1 MRNHIEEPTVEQI
14 HPIRILTRDGGC
26 QCTDTVF
33 TVPCGKPVEKI
44 FQRVEYRHAIGV
56 NITTNIPVPQRNTF
70 HLCIQSNA
78 VQRTFVE
85 RIEAETE
92 RKPFTIFYLTN
103 WVLWR
108 NFISA
113 FMNSSV
119 CKASCCSLLRL
130 IFLPKPLHSVYIL
143 PIICRISSSCLYI

>member
-14 HPIRILTRDGGC
+14 HPIWILTRDGGC
-26 QCTDTVF
+26 QCTNTVF
-33 TVPCGKPVEKI
+33 AVPRRKPVEKI
-44 FQRVEYRHAIGV
+44 FQWVEYRHAVGV
-56 NITTNIPVPQRNTF
+56 NITTNISVPQRDTF

-103 WVLWR
+103 LGIMTE
-108 NFISA
+108 FIAA
-113 FMNSSV
+113 FHEFF
-119 CKASCCSLLRL
+119 CLQGELLL
-130 IFLPKPLHSVYIL
+130 FA
-143 PIICRISSSCLYI
+143 

>member
-26 QCTDTVF
+26 QCTNTVF

-44 FQRVEYRHAIGV
+44 FQRVEYRDAVGV
-56 NITTNIPVPQRNTF
+56 NITANIPVPQGDAF

-103 WVLWR
+103 LGIMAE
-108 NFISA
+108 FIAA
-113 FMNSSV
+113 FHEFF
-119 CKASCCSLLRL
+119 CLQGELLL
-130 IFLPKPLHSVYIL
+130 FT
-143 PIICRISSSCLYI
+143 

>member
-26 QCTDTVF
+26 QCTNTVF

-56 NITTNIPVPQRNTF
+56 NITANIPVPQGDAF

-103 WVLWR
+103 LGIMAE
-108 NFISA
+108 FISA
-113 FMNSSV
+113 FHEFF
-119 CKASCCSLLRL
+119 SLQGELL
-130 IFLPKPLHSVYIL
+130 LFA
-143 PIICRISSSCLYI
+143 

>member
-26 QCTDTVF
+26 QCTNTVF

-44 FQRVEYRHAIGV
+44 FQRVEYRDAVGV
-56 NITTNIPVPQRNTF
+56 NITANIPVPQGDAF

-85 RIEAETE
+85 RIEAETK

-103 WVLWR
+103 LGIMAE
-108 NFISA
+108 FIAA
-113 FMNSSV
+113 FHEFF
-119 CKASCCSLLRL
+119 SLQGELL
-130 IFLPKPLHSVYIL
+130 LFA
-143 PIICRISSSCLYI
+143 